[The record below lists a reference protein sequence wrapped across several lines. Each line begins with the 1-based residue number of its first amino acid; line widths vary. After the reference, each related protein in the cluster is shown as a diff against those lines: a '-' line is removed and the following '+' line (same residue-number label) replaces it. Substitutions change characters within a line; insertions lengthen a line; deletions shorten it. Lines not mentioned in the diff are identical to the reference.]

1 MAMYKKK
8 SAVAAPTSAK
18 APTVVPVTR
27 SETKGSGTATPPRAV
42 ATPLATSPVGKITY
56 EQIAARAYEVYL
68 KRGFGPGDAL
78 SDWLE
83 AERQLKAGR

>member
-8 SAVAAPTSAK
+8 SAVVSTPAK
-18 APTVVPVTR
+18 APAAVPVSR
-27 SETKGSGTATPPRAV
+27 SETKGSGTAILPKTV
-42 ATPLATSPVGKITY
+42 ATPVATSFVGKITY
-56 EQIAARAYEVYL
+56 EQISTRAYEIYL

>member
-1 MAMYKKK
+1 M
-8 SAVAAPTSAK
+8 
-18 APTVVPVTR
+18 
-27 SETKGSGTATPPRAV
+27 ATPV
-42 ATPLATSPVGKITY
+42 ATSFVGKITY
-56 EQIAARAYEVYL
+56 EQISARAYEIYL